1 MYTSLTVLPA
11 IMKRTQIYLNED
23 EDSKIQR
30 IAKDENR
37 SKSDIIREA
46 IDSYLIAKNKTIR
59 KKQFKD
65 AFGLWKDRDD
75 LPDFDLLRKEFDR
88 EL

>member
-1 MYTSLTVLPA
+1 MYTSLFILPVV
-11 IMKRTQIYLNED
+11 MKRTQIYLSED
-23 EDSKIQR
+23 ENSKIQR
-30 IAKDENR
+30 IAKSENR

-65 AFGLWKDRDD
+65 AFGIWKDRDD
-75 LPDFDLLRKEFDR
+75 LPDYNLLRKELDR
-88 EL
+88 E